1 MYMLAAELL
10 DPMLPALKPSDTVGQ
25 ALAWMEEHH
34 VGQLVLTDQD
44 EYRGIVSEELLM
56 DIADD
61 ERLLVDVMRL
71 FEQVYAQENQHLF
84 EVLGLVIQNQ
94 MQVIAVINEEREFT
108 GTISVSELLKQFAME
123 LGVQE
128 SGALLILSLNERD
141 YSLTEI
147 SRLIE
152 SNNVKIISSYYSSAA
167 YGMPD
172 RSRLTLKLNRRDIT
186 SVISTLE
193 RFGYHIEAA
202 FANAPVESIDQE
214 RLDSLLRYLNT

>member
-1 MYMLAAELL
+1 MLAAELL

-25 ALAWMEEHH
+25 ALAWMEEHR

-61 ERLLVDVMRL
+61 DRLLVDVMRL

-94 MQVIAVINEEREFT
+94 MQVIAVLNEEREFI
-108 GTISVSELLKQFAME
+108 GTISVSELLKQFSME